1 MGLYSQPNSYSII
14 TFRILCFITL
24 ITVVT
29 IVYKHDK
36 TVTQHQHE
44 NTTAYYFVD
53 NTSFK
58 FLQTQSL
65 LTSQPTQSTKKVNP
79 PIGYMIGLDFSDQ
92 GTGAFVNLMS
102 LLCLSSQLG
111 GVRVVEPFLVGSRI
125 GLDVSANWT
134 DQVMFSDVF
143 DSGEFHRYA
152 KSKHFGSL
160 VPFDTFLNNTPRK
173 VVTAQYKCTGYHV
186 CRTCGHEDVLEQ
198 GRTFARMN
206 GFEMVGHICLDYGS
220 KGLMNFAEFKRQLY
234 SKYNKSEVVVI
245 FSLFGGVAHGKTTER
260 EGFRLNMSPS
270 KCQRSTIWQV
280 TSHIKPSGLP
290 KTSAENY
297 INKFLNGSNHYI
309 SVMVRFEMVL
319 RSKSSSQI
327 ENCFARLN
335 KKVKEVKSK
344 FGIEHIVLCFDVG
357 KYGSYTYR
365 NHYRK
370 LLPQIDSFVSQTVQG
385 AKNLTDLDKMYTD
398 TALKPNAGFV
408 AVMQKVIAARGEVL
422 VLLGGESTYQRSTE
436 SMYKNLHK
444 KKKNIVKLSNSCG

>member
-1 MGLYSQPNSYSII
+1 MGLFSQPNSYSII

-24 ITVVT
+24 ITVVA

-44 NTTAYYFVD
+44 NTTAD
-53 NTSFK
+53 NTNTK
-58 FLQTQSL
+58 FMQTESQ
-65 LTSQPTQSTKKVNP
+65 LTNQPTQSTKKVDS

-92 GTGAFVNLMS
+92 GTGAYVNLMS
-102 LLCLSSQLG
+102 LLCLSSELG
-111 GVRVVEPFLVGSRI
+111 GVRVVEPFFVGSKV
-125 GLDVSANWT
+125 GLDVGANWT

-160 VPFDTFLNNTPRK
+160 VPFETFLKNTPHK
-173 VVTAQYKCTGYHV
+173 VVTAQYKCTGYV

-206 GFEMVGHICLDYGS
+206 GFEMVDHICLDYGS

-245 FSLFGGVAHGKTTER
+245 FPLFGGVAHGKTTKK
-260 EGFRLNMSPS
+260 EGFRLNLSPS
-270 KCQRSTIWQV
+270 KCQRSNISQV
-280 TSHIKPSGLP
+280 ISHIKPSGLSN
-290 KTSAENY
+290 TSAENY
-297 INKFLNGSNHYI
+297 INKFLNTSSHYM
-309 SVMVRFEMVL
+309 SVMVRFELVL
-319 RSKSSSQI
+319 RSKSFTGI
-327 ENCFARLN
+327 KDCFVHLN
-335 KKVKEVKSK
+335 KKVEEVKSE
-344 FGIEHIVLCFDVG
+344 FRIEHIVLCLDVG
-357 KYGSYTYR
+357 KYGSYSYQ
-365 NHYRK
+365 HSYDK
-370 LLPQIDSFVSQTVQG
+370 FLPQINSLISQTLKEG
-385 AKNLTDLDKMYTD
+385 MNLTDLDKMYTD

-422 VLLGGESTYQRSTE
+422 VLLGGGSSYQRSTE

-444 KKKNIVKLSNSCG
+444 TNKGIVKLTNSCK